1 MKRLSKRELEAVRVN
16 AKEITEAERAL
27 YILQGLTPC
36 PRCKGVKTYQFR
48 REYTIGGRY
57 YHFSR
62 TCHWC
67 SQTETPGY
75 FTPQEATDYG
85 ITELSRR
92 L

>member
-1 MKRLSKRELEAVRVN
+1 MTRLSKRELEAVRVH

-36 PRCKGVKTYQFR
+36 PRCKGVKTYTYK
-48 REYTIGGRY
+48 REYSIGGRY
-57 YHFSR
+57 YHFQR

-75 FTPQEATDYG
+75 FTPQEAMDHGLVGNT
-85 ITELSRR
+85 RR
-92 L
+92 I